1 MSSKL
6 RRGFKAEAERVALS
20 IRAELDITAH
30 DRLDCFMLAEH
41 LGIPIVSL
49 LDLQSYGA
57 SIQSIAHLEA
67 NDAIFSALTVCAG
80 TRRLIVYNPWHSSN
94 RQASS
99 LAHELS
105 HVIHDHPAGP
115 AIGEGGCRYWDE
127 RFEAEAEWQAGAL
140 LVPRQGALA
149 WISRGGTMEDGATY
163 FGVSRDLFQWRVNG
177 TGVIYQLSRRRAS

>member
-6 RRGFKAEAERVALS
+6 RWGFKAEAERIALS
-20 IRAELDITAH
+20 IRAELGLTAH
-30 DRLDCFMLAEH
+30 DRLDCFVLAEH
-41 LGIPIVSL
+41 LDIPTVSL

-57 SIQSIAHLEA
+57 SIQSIAHLET
-67 NDAIFSALTVCAG
+67 NDAVFSALTVCTG
-80 TRRLIVYNPWHSSN
+80 TRRLIVYNPWHSLN
-94 RQASS
+94 RRASS

-115 AIGEGGCRYWDE
+115 AIDQGGCRYWDK
-127 RFEAEAEWQAGAL
+127 RSEAEAEWQAGAL

-149 WISRGGTMEDGATY
+149 WARRGGTMEDGAIH
-163 FGVSRDLFQWRVNG
+163 FGVSHDLFQWRVNG

>member
-6 RRGFKAEAERVALS
+6 RRGFKAEAERIALS
-20 IRAELDITAH
+20 IRAELGLTAQ
-30 DRLDCFMLAEH
+30 DRLDCVKLAEH
-41 LGIPIVSL
+41 IGIRTASL

-57 SIQSIAHLEA
+57 SGESIAHLER
-67 NDAIFSALTVCAG
+67 NGTVFSALTVCSG
-80 TRRLIVYNPWHSSN
+80 SRRLIVYNPWHSSN

-105 HVIHDHPAGP
+105 HLIHDHPAGP

-127 RFEAEAEWQAGAL
+127 RYEAEAEWQAGAL
-140 LVPRQGALA
+140 LVPRQGALD
-149 WISRGGTMEDGATY
+149 WTRRGGTMEDGAIH